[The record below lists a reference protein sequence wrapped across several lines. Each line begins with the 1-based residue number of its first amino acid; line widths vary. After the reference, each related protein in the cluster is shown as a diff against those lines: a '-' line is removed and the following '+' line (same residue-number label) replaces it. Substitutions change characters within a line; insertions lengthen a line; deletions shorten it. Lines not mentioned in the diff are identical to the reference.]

1 MLARTKSLLSP
12 PAVLALLVASFSLS
26 ACAQAP
32 APGATD
38 GQAADAPADAPAP
51 AGPEVAPGSAE
62 ARAVEAIRAINPR
75 IEVEA
80 VGPAPIDG
88 FREVIVSGQV
98 VYVSDDGRY
107 LLQGSLF
114 DVPARR
120 DLSEEAV
127 AKIRR
132 ALLAEVPKSERI
144 VFAPASPKYTV
155 SVFTDVECGY
165 CRKLH
170 QEIAEYNRLGIA
182 VEYLAFPR
190 MGPASEDF
198 AKMEAVWCAPD
209 RAAALTAAKAD
220 QDVPRRACTSPV
232 ARHYALGQRIGL
244 AGTPLIVAEDGTQLP
259 GYMPPAAL
267 LEALENLQ
275 KNAAGG

>member
-12 PAVLALLVASFSLS
+12 PVVLALLVASFSLT

-32 APGATD
+32 AP
-38 GQAADAPADAPAP
+38 
-51 AGPEVAPGSAE
+51 AGPDVDPDSAE
-62 ARAVEAIRAINPR
+62 GRAVEAIRAINPR

-80 VGPAPIDG
+80 VGPAPIAG

-132 ALLAEVPKSERI
+132 ALLAEVPDSERI

-155 SVFTDVECGY
+155 TVFTDVECGY

-170 QEIAEYNRLGIA
+170 QEIAEYNRQGIA

-209 RAAALTAAKAD
+209 RARALTAAKAGE
-220 QDVPRRACTSPV
+220 DVPRRPCTSPV

-244 AGTPLIVAEDGTQLP
+244 AGTPLIIAEDGTQLP

-267 LEALENLQ
+267 LEALENLH
-275 KNAAGG
+275 KNEVAGG